1 MSLNSRMAAQWASN
15 RKLNLNSPLP
25 QPTSV
30 DIAENGPTGMKTPSA
45 STPDALGTISE
56 SLPAST
62 PSNLLASGVSNGLL
76 NPTRKRK
83 TQEPSGDETPQKKP
97 KSISSSTNAK
107 PSTSQSKT
115 PAAKSYLPPSTRLA
129 DLGGLGGTVEKLL
142 ELVAMPLRHPEI
154 YAHTGVQPPR
164 GVLLHGPPGCGKTML
179 AHAIAGV
186 SSDHTLDWWFLTT
199 LHVLCRNSKSRSSAS
214 RHLPSFLGCQENPK
228 RPSEIPSRRQKYVCI
243 PICPIQLHKP

>member
-1 MSLNSRMAAQWASN
+1 MAAQWASN

-25 QPTSV
+25 QPTSG
-30 DIAENGPTGMKTPSA
+30 DIAENGIKTPAA
-45 STPDALGTISE
+45 STPDAPGTIFE
-56 SLPAST
+56 SLSASAISNLPASST
-62 PSNLLASGVSNGLL
+62 SNGLL

-97 KSISSSTNAK
+97 KSISSSANVKA
-107 PSTSQSKT
+107 SASQPKT

-186 SSDHTLDWWFLTT
+186 SSDHPFIGSLLMA
-199 LHVLCRNSKSRSSAS
+199 LCAVCRNSKSRSSAS
-214 RHLPSFLGCQENPK
+214 RHLPSFLGCQENLK
-228 RPSEIPSRRQKYVCI
+228 RLSEIPSRRRKYVCI
-243 PICPIQLHKP
+243 PIYLTQSYKP